1 MNSNRRAEKQVKAA
15 LEAASAIPV
24 TSSGFVEGN
33 ILEITNLTTGGGG
46 GTISTLHVR
55 SSSWFIGPIVT
66 GMRM

>member
-46 GTISTLHVR
+46 GQ
-55 SSSWFIGPIVT
+55 
-66 GMRM
+66 